1 MAGVSVKPR
10 RANRE
15 AAASAAA
22 APPLLLDA
30 LGDQRIVIPNLSW
43 EEYVAINEAF
53 VERPNIRMFYCE
65 GRLTLLTESPRH
77 GWYGERLGDLVKGL
91 AQGLKM
97 IWEDAGSATYR
108 RQAKRG
114 GVEGDKTFYFG
125 ENAARMK
132 GSRDIDLNI
141 Q

>member
-1 MAGVSVKPR
+1 M
-10 RANRE
+10 
-15 AAASAAA
+15 
-22 APPLLLDA
+22 
-30 LGDQRIVIPNLSW
+30 
-43 EEYVAINEAF
+43 AINEAF

-65 GRLTLLTESPRH
+65 GRLTLLTESRRH

-114 GVEGDKTFYFG
+114 GVEVTRLSTSERTRRG
-125 ENAARMK
+125 
-132 GSRDIDLNI
+132 
-141 Q
+141 